1 VVSPALR
8 RQLVAWT
15 RQAYQLAERR
25 ACRALGEARS
35 TVRYRSRKPDQG
47 PLRARI
53 RELAAVRVKAGYQTI
68 WMLLRREGWGVN
80 KKRVYRLYREEGLT
94 LARKRRKRHRTAV
107 ERVEVPQS
115 DGPNQT
121 WAMDFIHDQLADA
134 RPFKVLTVVDAF
146 SRECVGLVARRRFDG
161 AEVAAALSA
170 IGAVRGLPARIR
182 CDNGGEFTSR
192 AFDHWAYWNKIAL
205 VFSRPGKPTDNGLIE
220 AFNGTLRRECLTTT
234 LFLTLEQA
242 QFELET
248 WRADYN
254 NIRPH
259 SSLGL
264 LTPAEYQQKNQETND
279 RKELLVSHA

>member
-1 VVSPALR
+1 VSPALR

-25 ACRALGEARS
+25 ACRALGAPRS
-35 TVRYRSRKPDQG
+35 TVRYRSQKPDQA

-53 RELAAVRVKAGYQTI
+53 RELAATRVKAGYQTI
-68 WMLLRREGWGVN
+68 WILLRREGWGVN
-80 KKRVYRLYREEGLT
+80 KKRVYRLYREEGLM

-107 ERVEVPQS
+107 ERAEVPRPEA
-115 DGPNQT
+115 PNQL
-121 WAMDFIHDQLADA
+121 WAMDFIHDQLADG

-146 SRECVGLVARRRFDG
+146 TRECVGLVARRRFDG

-170 IGAVRGLPARIR
+170 IGAGRCLPARIR
-182 CDNGGEFTSR
+182 CDNGSEFTSR

-234 LFLTLEQA
+234 LFTTLEQA

-248 WRADYN
+248 WRTDYN
-254 NIRPH
+254 NVRPH

-264 LTPAEYQQKNQETND
+264 LPPAEYQRKNQETND